1 MPFQQRASIF
11 TMLRNLEIKLFPGA
25 LLLLAAVATLLAAGS
40 GLPAQTETVDPATT
54 YKFTSFQPFAA
65 ATFSVAAIDNGG
77 AVTGYYLNSSK
88 VYEGYERSAKGI
100 FTIIDDSTTPNT
112 EAAGIDSKGTE
123 IVGNVCIKVECQG
136 ASEAT
141 PETGRHGCLCENTAG
156 FLYKNS
162 AFTQYEFEKVPNTA
176 IDAINDNGVFVG
188 SYVDP
193 TTKLSTGFISNGNT
207 ISYEGKATTLSA
219 INDNG
224 IIIGSGAGSF
234 RANTSGKILATF
246 KFPGATSTIAWGI
259 NNLGGVVGWF
269 VDSAGLTHGFVLQK
283 GTYTQIDVPGTNG
296 TTACH
301 GINDNGTI
309 TGTYLDASNKLW
321 GFIAAP

>member
-11 TMLRNLEIKLFPGA
+11 TMLRNPEIKLFPSA
-25 LLLLAAVATLLAAGS
+25 LSLLAAVATVLAAGS
-40 GLPAQTETVDPATT
+40 GLSAQTEAPDAATT

-65 ATFSVAAIDNGG
+65 TTFSVAAIDNGG

-88 VYEGYERSAKGI
+88 VYEGYERSATGT
-100 FTIIDDSTTPNT
+100 FTIIDDSKTSNT

-136 ASEAT
+136 ASETT
-141 PETGRHGCLCENTAG
+141 PETERHGCVCENTAG

-246 KFPGATSTIAWGI
+246 KFPGATSTTAWGI
-259 NNLGGVVGWF
+259 NSLGVVVGWF
-269 VDSAGLTHGFVLQK
+269 VDSSGLTHGFTLQK
-283 GTYTQIDVPGTNG
+283 GTYAQVDAPGTNG

-301 GINDNGTI
+301 GINDSGTI
-309 TGTYLDASNKLW
+309 TGTYLDTSDKLW
-321 GFIAAP
+321 GFIATP